1 MSYRRVISVAAVAAL
16 GVVCVASEAW
26 AARVGARGGA
36 AVRGG
41 AVGRGGAVAYRGAV
55 GRGGAV
61 AYRGAAVRGGA
72 IGYRGGIY
80 GGNYYRPGLGVAA
93 GAVVGGAIAA
103 TQPWGWNYGG
113 YGYDANQGYANYGYP
128 GYPNYGYPNTGYNSG
143 YASTSYAPGGPGG
156 QDTAAYCAQRFKSY
170 DPASGTYLGRD
181 GQRRPCP

>member
-16 GVVCVASEAW
+16 GIACVASDAL
-26 AARVGARGGA
+26 AARVAARGGA

-41 AVGRGGAVAYRGAV
+41 SVARGGAI
-55 GRGGAV
+55 

-80 GGNYYRPGLGVAA
+80 RGGYYRPGLGVAA
-93 GAVVGGAIAA
+93 GALVGGAIAVSR
-103 TQPWGWNYGG
+103 PWSGYGG
-113 YGYDANQGYANYGYP
+113 YGYDYDQGYANYGYP
-128 GYPNYGYPNTGYNSG
+128 GYPNYGYNSG
-143 YASTSYAPGGPGG
+143 YANTAYTWGGSGG
-156 QDTAAYCAQRFKSY
+156 EHAAAYCAQRFKSY